1 MKNKQISI
9 EQVSSQLKDGMTIMV
24 GGFLGVGTPEKL
36 VRSILDKE
44 IKDIKLIANDTAFKE
59 KGVGKLIVNHQVSK
73 VIASYIGSNPETIR
87 QFYDDE
93 MDIELVPQGTLAERI
108 HCGGAGLGGILTPT
122 GVGTIVEKNKKK
134 MNINGVEYL
143 LETALHADIAL
154 IKAKKSDRFGNLIY
168 DKLAR
173 NFNPVMAL
181 AADLVI
187 AEVDEIVENGEFDP
201 DEVITPGIVIDQIF
215 CTGGD

>member
-59 KGVGKLIVNHQVSK
+59 KGIGKLIVNHQVSK
-73 VIASYIGSNPETIR
+73 VIASYIGSNPETII

-187 AEVDEIVENGEFDP
+187 AEVDEIVENGEIDP